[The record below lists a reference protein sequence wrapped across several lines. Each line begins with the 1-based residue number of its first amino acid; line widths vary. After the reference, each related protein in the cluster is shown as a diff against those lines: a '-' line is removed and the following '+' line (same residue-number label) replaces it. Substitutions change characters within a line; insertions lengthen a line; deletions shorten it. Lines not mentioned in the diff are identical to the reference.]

1 MLFFV
6 KTGSICNAYRLI
18 NIVVVVVV
26 VVVLEVET
34 AENILKI
41 RTLNG
46 AF

>member
-26 VVVLEVET
+26 LVLEVET

>member
-26 VVVLEVET
+26 LEVET

>member
-26 VVVLEVET
+26 VVLEVET